1 MSPISAPCRAWR
13 TTSTSS
19 PMKLTSTIS
28 PLLKR
33 GSWNWQGGLTRL
45 SSVWVTRPTI
55 CTYFAKYLHIL
66 GHLSAHSFL
75 YQLKDEPGTFFE
87 DIQVELSNCIQAI
100 NNLSG
105 KIDTLAKPTPSPWFL
120 PTGWPNLTASRLHRM
135 ALLRWG
141 RTLSGDRWALAKENG
156 TIKQQKI
163 KVIMSEQQNNSPIQ
177 AAVNALNGLC
187 AFSRS
192 EWIFH
197 PFLCCLFSCLAGHRF
212 GRSLDNSP

>member
-1 MSPISAPCRAWR
+1 MR
-13 TTSTSS
+13 
-19 PMKLTSTIS
+19 LTSTIS

-75 YQLKDEPGTFFE
+75 YQLKDEPGTSLE

-105 KIDTLAKPTPSPWFL
+105 KIDTLAKPTPSP
-120 PTGWPNLTASRLHRM
+120 
-135 ALLRWG
+135 
-141 RTLSGDRWALAKENG
+141 
-156 TIKQQKI
+156 
-163 KVIMSEQQNNSPIQ
+163 
-177 AAVNALNGLC
+177 
-187 AFSRS
+187 
-192 EWIFH
+192 
-197 PFLCCLFSCLAGHRF
+197 
-212 GRSLDNSP
+212 

>member
-75 YQLKDEPGTFFE
+75 YQVKDEPGTSFE

-120 PTGWPNLTASRLHRM
+120 PTGWPNLAASRLHRM
-135 ALLRWG
+135 ALLG
-141 RTLSGDRWALAKENG
+141 RRRAPSGDRWALAKENG
-156 TIKQQKI
+156 TIKQQKN
-163 KVIMSEQQNNSPIQ
+163 KSDYERTTKQQPNTS
-177 AAVNALNGLC
+177 
-187 AFSRS
+187 SRQCPQRFMCFFPFRMNIS
-192 EWIFH
+192 
-197 PFLCCLFSCLAGHRF
+197 PFLMLPLFLPC
-212 GRSLDNSP
+212 RS